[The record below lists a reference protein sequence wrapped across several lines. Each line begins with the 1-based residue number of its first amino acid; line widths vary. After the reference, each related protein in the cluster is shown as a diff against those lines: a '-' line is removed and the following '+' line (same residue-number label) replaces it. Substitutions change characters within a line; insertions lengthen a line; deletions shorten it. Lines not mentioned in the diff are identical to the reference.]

1 MMDRDRATEPLVPE
15 KSLGELLGDLT
26 SDLGLLFRQE
36 VELAKTEA
44 SDELKQAGRGAG
56 MLAGAGLSAWMALLL
71 LSLAL
76 AWLLDKKLDR
86 GLLFAI
92 VGVISGAI
100 AVGTRRARQT
110 RNVGCEAVTEDRS
123 DFEGGCAMGQDTD
136 ELKRDIEDTRG
147 GMTETLDAIG
157 DRVSPGRIVERRK
170 NRIRASV
177 HDLRDRVMGSA
188 SDAQH
193 GVTDAA
199 HGAADAVKHTP
210 DAIGT
215 GTQGAPLMAGAI
227 AFGAGFL
234 VAAVFSPTETEKK
247 ASAKVMQTL
256 EPAKEQLVDS
266 AKEVADHLKEPA
278 KQAAQDIK
286 DTAGESAA
294 AVASTAR
301 DAADEAKQK
310 ASDAVEAVKSGEPT
324 ATNG

>member
-1 MMDRDRATEPLVPE
+1 
-15 KSLGELLGDLT
+15 
-26 SDLGLLFRQE
+26 
-36 VELAKTEA
+36 
-44 SDELKQAGRGAG
+44 
-56 MLAGAGLSAWMALLL
+56 
-71 LSLAL
+71 
-76 AWLLDKKLDR
+76 
-86 GLLFAI
+86 
-92 VGVISGAI
+92 
-100 AVGTRRARQT
+100 
-110 RNVGCEAVTEDRS
+110 
-123 DFEGGCAMGQDTD
+123 MGQDTD
-136 ELKRDIEDTRG
+136 ELKRDIEDTRA

-199 HGAADAVKHTP
+199 HGAADAVKHAP
-210 DAIGT
+210 DAIAT

-247 ASAKVMQTL
+247 ASAKVMETL

-286 DTAGESAA
+286 DMAGDSAA
-294 AVASTAR
+294 AVASSAR
-301 DAADEAKQK
+301 DAADEAKQQ